1 MSNYKK
7 KKSKLISNS
16 KKILNSANENAEFGQ
31 FLGIFE
37 KRRNIKDTWEFRN

>member
-1 MSNYKK
+1 MSNYK

-31 FLGIFE
+31 FLDIFK
-37 KRRNIKDTWEFRN
+37 KRKKIKGTWEFKN